1 MILDVDTQKEL
12 TYGQEGEI
20 CVSSPTMMKGYDQN
34 EAATNEIIFEK
45 NGQRWMH
52 TGDLGHVTEEGFLV
66 ISGRL
71 KRIFWAI
78 GANKISYR
86 VYPMAIEKV
95 ISSHAAVK
103 QCAVVGKADGERG
116 YLVVAYVVPHSN
128 DEWPQVQ
135 KELAEL
141 CSKELPETSWPYVY
155 HPMDKLPTTP
165 AGKVDFRVLEHM
177 AANDGTK

>member
-78 GANKISYR
+78 STNKISYR

-103 QCAVVGKADGERG
+103 LCSVAGKPDDERG
-116 YLVVAYVVPHSN
+116 YLVIAYVVLHEN
-128 DEWPQVQ
+128 DAQKQVQ
-135 KELAEL
+135 EELAVL
-141 CSKELPETSWPYVY
+141 CRKELPETSQPRSY
-155 HPMDKLPTTP
+155 HFLDRLPTTP
-165 AGKVDFRVLEHM
+165 AGKVDFRALERF
-177 AANDGTK
+177 NEK

>member
-1 MILDVDTQKEL
+1 
-12 TYGQEGEI
+12 
-20 CVSSPTMMKGYDQN
+20 
-34 EAATNEIIFEK
+34 
-45 NGQRWMH
+45 MH
-52 TGDLGHVTEEGFLV
+52 IGDLRHMTEEGFLV

-78 GANKISYR
+78 GANKISYS

-103 QCAVVGKADGERG
+103 QCAVVGKADGECG
-116 YLVVAYVVPHSN
+116 YLVLAYVVPHRN

-135 KELAEL
+135 EELAALCRKEL
-141 CSKELPETSWPYVY
+141 SETLWLYVY

-165 AGKVDFRVLEHM
+165 AGKVDFRALERM
-177 AANDGTK
+177 AAETER

>member
-103 QCAVVGKADGERG
+103 QCAVVGKPDGERG

-128 DEWPQVQ
+128 NEWQQVQ
-135 KELAEL
+135 EELAAL
-141 CSKELPETSWPYVY
+141 CRKELPETSWPYIY

-165 AGKVDFRVLEHM
+165 AGKVDFRALERM
-177 AANDGTK
+177 AAEEN